1 MCIMTEKLAG
11 LKYYGAAGDGSPRII
26 HESRPSVFGGL
37 KHYDNKGH
45 KVGESR
51 PGIWCKSL

>member
-1 MCIMTEKLAG
+1 M
-11 LKYYGAAGDGSPRII
+11 
-26 HESRPSVFGGL
+26 RPLYL

-51 PGIWCKSL
+51 PGVFGVNHYDNKGHKTGHSNRGIFGDWKHYDDK